1 MSKPFS
7 AALALI
13 QGGAFNDECGAKLA
27 EVIKGVEETG
37 RPGKLT
43 ITLDLKRAGAALQV
57 IAKCTDK
64 TPEEVADA
72 DLFWSTVDGNLSIEN
87 PAQRKLDLQP
97 VPSTTRVLNTGA

>member
-37 RPGKLT
+37 RPG
-43 ITLDLKRAGAALQV
+43 
-57 IAKCTDK
+57 
-64 TPEEVADA
+64 
-72 DLFWSTVDGNLSIEN
+72 
-87 PAQRKLDLQP
+87 
-97 VPSTTRVLNTGA
+97 